1 MDNGNVLGRSLFHKF
16 FSRLKT
22 NAAVHPLEP
31 IEPPNSEFFTIDPLR
46 RIRVIRFPVP
56 QDDKALFANEERCSW
71 TEDYWFTRW
80 TRPLTQHIT
89 EPSNA
94 QESLTNAAR
103 CGCSFRHSQREY
115 FRSQQRSALSAPPI
129 TDCERYIERLV
140 STSIAQVLGELP
152 SIWAIFN
159 NNGRRGVD
167 NVAFLQDGE
176 GEGEESC
183 PSQHNC
189 NSSGKA
195 QASAAAVAP
204 APAGFHRAV
213 VILYHG
219 IGSDADVW
227 RSVGARVASRGY
239 RVFAADMLGHG
250 YSSTPDRPA
259 LYTFDS
265 LLLDAL
271 VLFDHYT
278 TDTDKC
284 ILIGH
289 SYGCSLVT
297 AIARVRPERT
307 VQLVLIAG
315 GGPTPLAPLTPLC
328 ASASVRATAA
338 VRPEPDGVVWR
349 LLIVPLLFCGARRHF
364 FYPPRGK
371 QHGPCADVGAAA
383 VPHHVLRYVLDGQ
396 NWPEGD
402 AALHRRILV
411 PTLLVHGM
419 LDKQVTLVQQ
429 CEMERTIPRAFLEL
443 LPNAGHMAMLD
454 NPEHLSHMIL
464 CFMDWWHR

>member
-1 MDNGNVLGRSLFHKF
+1 MDNGNAPGRSLFFQF

-22 NAAVHPLEP
+22 SAAVYPLEP
-31 IEPPNSEFFTIDPLR
+31 IGPPNSEFFTIDPLR

-56 QDDKALFANEERCSW
+56 HDDKVFANEERCSW

-89 EPSNA
+89 NA
-94 QESLTNAAR
+94 QESLTVSSLQNASMNAAR

-115 FRSQQRSALSAPPI
+115 SPSQHHRLALSSPSPI
-129 TDCERYIERLV
+129 ADCERYIERLV
-140 STSIAQVLGELP
+140 STSIAQVLRELAAK
-152 SIWAIFN
+152 WASLN
-159 NNGRRGVD
+159 NNSSGVD
-167 NVAFLQDGE
+167 NVGFVQ
-176 GEGEESC
+176 GEESC
-183 PSQHNC
+183 LSQHKCDSRGGLNR
-189 NSSGKA
+189 
-195 QASAAAVAP
+195 V
-204 APAGFHRAV
+204 V

-219 IGSDADVW
+219 IGSGADVW

-278 TDTDKC
+278 ADTDKC

-297 AIARVRPERT
+297 AIARVRSERT

-328 ASASVRATAA
+328 AGAS
-338 VRPEPDGVVWR
+338 GLVWR
-349 LLIVPLLFCGARRHF
+349 LLIAPLLFCGARRHF

-371 QHGPCADVGAAA
+371 QHGPCADA

-396 NWPEGD
+396 NWPQGD

-419 LDKQVTLVQQ
+419 LDEQVTLVQQ